1 MRELRDRQQFKR
13 YLYSTPAL
21 ILLAVVAFLMAR
33 GAGAIMSKNH
43 ESADKLE
50 ELEKANVLLRDRHST
65 LEANIAKLNTDEGL
79 IEEIRN
85 KFNAVRR
92 GEHLAVIVLDKP
104 KATTTEPTVAER
116 LKRGWSWVKSLWS
129 LSQTDIM
136 QK

>member
-21 ILLAVVAFLMAR
+21 ILLAIVAFLMAR
-33 GAGAIMSKNH
+33 GAGSIMSKSH
-43 ESADKLE
+43 ESAAKLD
-50 ELEKANVLLRDRHST
+50 ELEKANILLRDRHST
-65 LEANIAKLNTDEGL
+65 LEANIAKLGTDEGL

-104 KATTTEPTVAER
+104 KATTTEPTVSER
-116 LKRGWSWVKSLWS
+116 LKQGWDWVKSLWRF
-129 LSQTDIM
+129 
-136 QK
+136 